1 MWKCIYNVHEWQI
14 TPSKIL
20 LSTGQATVID
30 VDLMIRSMGPVSE
43 IDMVSNEN

>member
-1 MWKCIYNVHEWQI
+1 MTNNTLKNTSI
-14 TPSKIL
+14 
-20 LSTGQATVID
+20 STGQATVID